1 MSAEYILR
9 AMKILFIG
17 GTGNI
22 SSTLTR
28 LVVERGHE
36 LHLLNRGK
44 TSKHPLPAGVRI
56 INHDVHSGA
65 PPAALRGAR
74 YDVVVNWIAFL
85 PSDVERDIA
94 WFGGGSQS
102 GTPAETATAGQYIF
116 ISSASAYQK
125 PPAHPMITESTPLSN
140 PYWEYSRNKIACEE
154 ALMRAHRATG
164 FPFTI
169 VRPSHTYDTIVPV
182 AVGKSDFTIIDRI
195 RRGAPVIIHGEG
207 TSLWTLTH
215 ADDFARAFL
224 GLCGSP
230 RAIGHAFHITSDE
243 WLTWDQILR
252 LVGRAAGAE
261 PNLVHVPSEFIAK
274 LDPDTGAGLLGD
286 KSWCALFD
294 NSKVKS
300 FVPGWQSEIPFAEGI
315 RRTVDWFDADP
326 SRQAIDAGA
335 NARVDEILR
344 AWKR

>member
-1 MSAEYILR
+1 
-9 AMKILFIG
+9 MKILFIG

-22 SSTLTR
+22 SSTLSG
-28 LVVERGHE
+28 LVVDKGHE
-36 LHLLNRGK
+36 LHLLNRGQ
-44 TSKHPLPAGVRI
+44 SRKHPLPAGVRV
-56 INHDVHSGA
+56 INHDIHSGA
-65 PPAALRGAR
+65 PPAELRGAR

-85 PSDVERDIA
+85 PSDVERDLA
-94 WFGGGSQS
+94 WFAGGPES
-102 GTPAETATAGQYIF
+102 ATAGQYIF

-125 PPAHPMITESTPLSN
+125 PPAHPMITESTPLAN

-164 FPFTI
+164 FPMTI

-182 AVGKSDFTIIDRI
+182 AVSKSDYTIIDRI
-195 RRGAPVIIHGEG
+195 RRGLPVIIHGEG

-224 GLCGSP
+224 GLCGNP

-294 NSKVKS
+294 NTKIKS
-300 FVPGWQSEIPFAEGI
+300 FVPGWQAQIPFAEGI
-315 RRTVDWFDADP
+315 QRTVAWFDADK
-326 SRQAIDAGA
+326 SRQAVDAAA
-335 NARVDEILR
+335 NKRVDEILA
-344 AWKR
+344 AWRR

>member
-1 MSAEYILR
+1 
-9 AMKILFIG
+9 MKILFIG

-22 SSTLTR
+22 SSTLSK

-44 TSKHPLPAGVRI
+44 SSKHPLPAGVQV
-56 INHDVHSGA
+56 INHDVHSSGG

-94 WFGGGSQS
+94 WFAGGSE
-102 GTPAETATAGQYIF
+102 AATTGQYIF

-125 PPAHPMITESTPLSN
+125 PPAHPMITESTPLAN

-154 ALMRAHRATG
+154 TLMRAHRANG
-164 FPFTI
+164 FPFTV

-215 ADDFARAFL
+215 AEDFGRAFIGLL
-224 GLCGSP
+224 GNP

-261 PNLVHVPSEFIAK
+261 PNIVHVPSAFIAK
-274 LDPDTGAGLLGD
+274 LDPDTGAGLIGD

-294 NSKVKS
+294 NSKIKS
-300 FVPGWQSEIPFAEGI
+300 FVPGWQAQIPFAEGI
-315 RRTVDWFDADP
+315 RRTVAWFDADP
-326 SRQAIDAGA
+326 ARQAVDAAA

-344 AWKR
+344 AWQR

>member
-1 MSAEYILR
+1 
-9 AMKILFIG
+9 MKILFIG

-22 SSTLTR
+22 SSTLSR
-28 LVVERGHE
+28 LIVEQGHE
-36 LHLLNRGK
+36 LHLINRGK
-44 TSKHPLPAGVRI
+44 SSKHPLPKGVKVI
-56 INHDVHSGA
+56 SHDVHSGA

-74 YDVVVNWIAFL
+74 YDVVVDWIAFTTA
-85 PSDVERDIA
+85 DVERDIA
-94 WFGGGSQS
+94 WFS
-102 GTPAETATAGQYIF
+102 GQPDAAATGQYIF
-116 ISSASAYQK
+116 ISSASAYQQ
-125 PPAHPMITESTPLSN
+125 PPAHPMITEATQLSN
-140 PYWEYSRNKIACEE
+140 PYWEYSRYKIACEE
-154 ALMRAHRATG
+154 ALMRAHRGSG
-164 FPFTI
+164 FPMTI

-182 AVGKSDFTIIDRI
+182 AVGKSDYTIIDRI
-195 RRGAPVIIHGEG
+195 RRGLPVIIHGEG

-224 GLCGSP
+224 GLCGNP
-230 RAIGHAFHITSDE
+230 RAIGHAFHVTSDE

-294 NSKVKS
+294 NTKIKS
-300 FVPGWQSEIPFAEGI
+300 FVPGWQAEIPFAEGI
-315 RRTVDWFDADP
+315 KRTVAWFDADK
-326 SRQAIDAGA
+326 SRQAVDAKA
-335 NARVDEILR
+335 NERVDEILR

>member
-1 MSAEYILR
+1 
-9 AMKILFIG
+9 MKILFVG

-22 SSTLTR
+22 SSTLSR

-44 TSKHPLPAGVRI
+44 SHKHPLPAGVRVI
-56 INHDVHSGA
+56 AHDVHGGA
-65 PPAALRGAR
+65 FPEALRGAR

-85 PSDVERDIA
+85 PSDIERDLA
-94 WFGGGSQS
+94 WFSGG
-102 GTPAETATAGQYIF
+102 AERATAGQYIF

-125 PPAHPMITESTPLSN
+125 PPSHPVITESTPLAN

-154 ALMRAHRATG
+154 ALMRAYRTTG
-164 FPFTI
+164 FPMTI

-182 AVGKSDFTIIDRI
+182 AVSKSDFTIIDRI
-195 RRGAPVIIHGEG
+195 RRGLPVIIHGEG

-224 GLCGSP
+224 GLCGNP

-261 PNLVHVPSEFIAK
+261 PNLVHVPSAFIAQ
-274 LDPDTGAGLLGD
+274 LDPDAGAGLLGD

-294 NSKVKS
+294 NSKIKS
-300 FVPGWQSEIPFAEGI
+300 FVPGWQARIPFAEGI
-315 RRTVDWFDADP
+315 RRTVAWFDADR
-326 SRQAIDAGA
+326 SRQTIDAAA
-335 NARVDEILR
+335 NERVDQILA

>member
-1 MSAEYILR
+1 
-9 AMKILFIG
+9 MKILFIG

-22 SSTLTR
+22 SSTLSK

-44 TSKHPLPAGVRI
+44 SSKHPLPSGVRV
-56 INHDVHSGA
+56 INHDIHSSAVGSL
-65 PPAALRGAR
+65 PAELRGAR

-85 PSDVERDIA
+85 PSDVERDLA
-94 WFGGGSQS
+94 WFAGG
-102 GTPAETATAGQYIF
+102 PEAATAGQYIF

-125 PPAHPMITESTPLSN
+125 PPAHPMITESTPLAN

-154 ALMRAHRATG
+154 MLMRAHRATG
-164 FPFTI
+164 FAFTV

-182 AVGKSDFTIIDRI
+182 AVSKSDFTIIDRI
-195 RRGAPVIIHGEG
+195 RRGLPVIIHGEG

-224 GLCGSP
+224 GLCGNP

-300 FVPGWQSEIPFAEGI
+300 FVPGWEARDPLRRGDQADRRLVRRRQVTPGDRRR
-315 RRTVDWFDADP
+315 RRT
-326 SRQAIDAGA
+326 
-335 NARVDEILR
+335 NASTRSWR

>member
-1 MSAEYILR
+1 
-9 AMKILFIG
+9 MKILFIG

-22 SSTLTR
+22 SSTLSK
-28 LVVERGHE
+28 LAVERGHE
-36 LHLLNRGK
+36 LYLLNRGK
-44 TSKHPLPAGVRI
+44 SRKHPLPAGVRVI
-56 INHDVHSGA
+56 EHDIHVGG
-65 PPAALRGAR
+65 PPAELRGAR

-85 PSDVERDIA
+85 PSDVERDLS
-94 WFGGGSQS
+94 WFAGG
-102 GTPAETATAGQYIF
+102 TEAATTGQYIF

-125 PPAHPMITESTPLSN
+125 PPSHPMITESTPLVN

-154 ALMRAHRATG
+154 ALLRAHRATG
-164 FPFTI
+164 FPMTI

-182 AVGKSDFTIIDRI
+182 AVSKSDYTIIDRI
-195 RRGAPVIIHGEG
+195 RRGLPVIIHGEG

-224 GLCGSP
+224 GLCGNP

-300 FVPGWQSEIPFAEGI
+300 FVPGWQAEIPFAEGI
-315 RRTVDWFDADP
+315 KRTVAWFDADK
-326 SRQAIDAGA
+326 SRQAIDAAA
-335 NARVDEILR
+335 NKRVDEILA

>member
-1 MSAEYILR
+1 
-9 AMKILFIG
+9 MKILFIG

-44 TSKHPLPAGVRI
+44 SSKHPLPAGVRV
-56 INHDVHSGA
+56 INHDIHSGA
-65 PPAALRGAR
+65 APAALRGAR

-85 PSDVERDIA
+85 PADVERDLA
-94 WFGGGSQS
+94 WFAGG
-102 GTPAETATAGQYIF
+102 PEAATTGQYIF

-125 PPAHPMITESTPLSN
+125 PPAHPMITESTPLAN

-164 FPFTI
+164 FPMTV

-182 AVGKSDFTIIDRI
+182 AVSKSDFTIIDRI

-224 GLCGSP
+224 GLCGNP

-274 LDPDTGAGLLGD
+274 LDPDTGAGSARRQELVR
-286 KSWCALFD
+286 ALRQQQD
-294 NSKVKS
+294 QVVRARAGRRRSPSPKGS
-300 FVPGWQSEIPFAEGI
+300 AGPSPGSTPIP
-315 RRTVDWFDADP
+315 P
-326 SRQAIDAGA
+326 RQAIDAAA
-335 NARVDEILR
+335 NTRVDEILR